1 MRTEDQL
8 RNMDRDPLTGAPP
21 GTVIET
27 KEFLRTSEFWTTVVT
42 GVFLVIAT
50 LSLESLDAP
59 RTSWLITVLAA
70 TYTLSRGIA
79 KAGSAHPFFGR
90 DMSLTDRF
98 HRSTG
103 DGDRRDGYTDGRDGY
118 SDAREEEIHRLE
130 LRLQRLEEERGGR
143 QIHI

>member
-42 GVFLVIAT
+42 GVILVIAT

-90 DMSLTDRF
+90 DMSLPDRF
-98 HRSTG
+98 HRNTD
-103 DGDRRDGYTDGRDGY
+103 DGDRARDGY
-118 SDAREEEIHRLE
+118 SDPRDEEIHRLQ

-143 QIHI
+143 QVHI

>member
-1 MRTEDQL
+1 MRTEEQF
-8 RNMDRDPLTGAPP
+8 RAIDRDPLTGAPP

-27 KEFLRTSEFWTTVVT
+27 KEFLRTSEFWTTVAT
-42 GVFLVIAT
+42 GFAIVIAT

-59 RTSWLITVLAA
+59 RTSLLMTILAA

-90 DMSLTDRF
+90 DMSLPEGLRRNSDY
-98 HRSTG
+98 
-103 DGDRRDGYTDGRDGY
+103 RRDGTDRPDL
-118 SDAREEEIHRLE
+118 REDELRRLE
-130 LRLQRLEEERGGR
+130 LRLQRLEEDRGGR